1 MTSYWTE
8 FAYSGD
14 PGKGRNGQNPHWAHW
29 KEDGLTSLVLDTAN
43 DAGIRMIADEYTMDS
58 VRADFLNEEFTD
70 DGHKCELYKAT
81 FRGEHFIQTE
91 YENLVPT
98 KCN

>member
-14 PGKGRNGQNPHWAHW
+14 PGRGRNGQNPHWAHW
-29 KEDGLTSLVLDTAN
+29 KEDGLTSLILDTKN
-43 DAGIRMIADEYTMDS
+43 DAGIRMISDEYTMES
-58 VRADFLNEEFTD
+58 IKTEFLSEVFANDEQ
-70 DGHKCELYKAT
+70 KCELYKTT
-81 FRGEHFIQTE
+81 FRGEHFKQTE
-91 YENLVPT
+91 YDNLIAT